1 MYIARQ
7 LNMESDGLS
16 KEPTSFDRPTN
27 MITGNDN
34 SASPISTSSSSNIS
48 AKFFGHHTPVS
59 ISPQSNTKQSIN
71 NMTTGYSAPQFFD
84 EAMKANDIVINAEA
98 EKKRLTRK
106 KIIIC
111 STIIGIVA
119 VIILI
124 ISVVVNLIKLSSNS
138 SDGAISKQTITLYNS
153 FSNYLLFGEDKT
165 DSVDLEYEYGSMY
178 YYTLLDTDDA
188 RDTYIK
194 TAINKFNA
202 FEESYQKDNVD
213 NEELSTKISDYEK
226 NIDLFFYT
234 EKYPIISDG
243 DLMSFYIENG
253 KDETKKKLQEYFGKY
268 SESSFDQTKKFGK
281 DYESRSIG
289 ILTVYD
295 TLKTNGCI
303 NTDIDVISK
312 KCLNNPN
319 STYSGS
325 ISLASDFSSYY
336 KNKRTDLLN
345 LSKNI
350 YRDVW
355 KIGKAIS
362 DEA

>member
-1 MYIARQ
+1 
-7 LNMESDGLS
+7 
-16 KEPTSFDRPTN
+16 
-27 MITGNDN
+27 
-34 SASPISTSSSSNIS
+34 
-48 AKFFGHHTPVS
+48 
-59 ISPQSNTKQSIN
+59 
-71 NMTTGYSAPQFFD
+71 
-84 EAMKANDIVINAEA
+84 
-98 EKKRLTRK
+98 
-106 KIIIC
+106 
-111 STIIGIVA
+111 
-119 VIILI
+119 
-124 ISVVVNLIKLSSNS
+124 
-138 SDGAISKQTITLYNS
+138 
-153 FSNYLLFGEDKT
+153 
-165 DSVDLEYEYGSMY
+165 MY